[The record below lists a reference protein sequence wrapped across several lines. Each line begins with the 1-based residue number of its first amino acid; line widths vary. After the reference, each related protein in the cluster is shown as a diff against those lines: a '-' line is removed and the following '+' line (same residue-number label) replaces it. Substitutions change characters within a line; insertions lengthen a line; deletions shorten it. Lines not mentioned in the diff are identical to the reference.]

1 MDASTSWG
9 IGIVVSGK
17 WRAFRLCQDWKI
29 EGRDICW
36 LKTVAVELLIY
47 ILEAMEVAN
56 TTLIIYSDNQGT
68 IGSLGKGRSR
78 NFHINLSIRRTYVML
93 TSRFIIP
100 ELFYIASRNNPA
112 DPISRRELGSS
123 DSRITVSISLPDEL
137 RQILLDVS

>member
-1 MDASTSWG
+1 
-9 IGIVVSGK
+9 
-17 WRAFRLCQDWKI
+17 
-29 EGRDICW
+29 
-36 LKTVAVELLIY
+36 
-47 ILEAMEVAN
+47 MEVAN